1 MGASNSGLL
10 LQKRGGHHHK
20 KHVGRLKFRHPV
32 IRGLL
37 YVLPFGIIWG
47 VFLAWPVLYGLY
59 ISMFKWIGL
68 HGTEFVGFSNFKAL
82 FNEPRFWNA
91 LLNTFE
97 FALLSIPLI
106 MGLGLGFALLV
117 WGLQSRFG
125 QKTTGVIQ
133 SALFFPFL
141 LTVAIVAMTWQWLF
155 DWDYGL
161 IQYALQ
167 LLGLEKIGFLSSPKW
182 VLPSIAV
189 GTAWWLVGYRM
200 LVFIAGLQDIP
211 DALFD
216 CARLDGAKPRHNFF
230 NIILPLMRPS
240 LLFSLVLT
248 ILAGFRSFGQMLIM
262 TEGGPG
268 RSSEVLALYLYKTGF
283 EYFELGK
290 AAASGVVLL
299 VFVLILTLLGVKFIG
314 LKSELQ

>member
-1 MGASNSGLL
+1 MGASKNGLL
-10 LQKRGGHHHK
+10 LQKRGGHSK
-20 KHVGRLKFRHPV
+20 KKQLGRVGFRHPV
-32 IRGLL
+32 LRGLL
-37 YVLPFGIIWG
+37 YVFPFGIMWG
-47 VFLAWPVLYGLY
+47 IFLAWPVLYGLY

-68 HGTEFVGFSNFKAL
+68 EGSEFVGFANFKAL

-117 WGLQSRFG
+117 WSWQSRLG
-125 QKTTGVIQ
+125 QKASGVIQ
-133 SALFFPFL
+133 SALFFPWL

-167 LLGLEKIGFLSSPKW
+167 LFGLKKIGFLSSSRW
-182 VLPSIAV
+182 VLPSIAI

-230 NIILPLMRPS
+230 HIILPLMRPS

-299 VFVLILTLLGVKFIG
+299 VFVLTLTLLGVKFIG